1 MDKKEPLD
9 SHLDCLGA
17 PIREEWSG
25 LGSQAITKSSIRQS
39 DNKICDIF
47 VYIHSKSRIYNKCA
61 VLNQL
66 RVAKSIEIVTVFE
79 GDDEYA
85 C

>member
-9 SHLDCLGA
+9 SRLGCLGSA
-17 PIREEWSG
+17 IRGESSE
-25 LGSQAITKSSIRQS
+25 LGSQAITKSSIKQS
-39 DNKICDIF
+39 DNKVYDLFI
-47 VYIHSKSRIYNKCA
+47 YIHAKSRIYNKCV
-61 VLNQL
+61 VLNLL
-66 RVAKSIEIVTVFE
+66 RVAKSREIVTVFE

>member
-1 MDKKEPLD
+1 MGKKESSD
-9 SHLDCLGA
+9 SQVDSRGSA
-17 PIREEWSG
+17 IRGESYE
-25 LGSQAITKSSIRQS
+25 LGSQAITNSPIRQS

-47 VYIHSKSRIYNKCA
+47 IYVHAKSRIYNKCT
-61 VLNQL
+61 VPNL
-66 RVAKSIEIVTVFE
+66 RVANSSGEVVTVFE